1 MAMLEKFFLGKGD
14 KQTHAIWSVSE
25 KKERRKQEKDIMYIV
40 KPKAIRKISSR
51 K

>member
-1 MAMLEKFFLGKGD
+1 MLEKFFLGKGD

-25 KKERRKQEKDIMYIV
+25 KKGRKQEKDIMYVV